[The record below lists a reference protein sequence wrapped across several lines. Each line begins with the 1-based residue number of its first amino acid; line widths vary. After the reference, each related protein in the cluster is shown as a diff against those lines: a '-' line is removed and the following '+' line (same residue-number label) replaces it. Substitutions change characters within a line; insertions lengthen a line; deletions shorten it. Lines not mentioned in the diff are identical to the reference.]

1 MKKAYII
8 LAHKNPAQV
17 NHLVNRLN
25 DQHSHFFIHLDLIA
39 DLNSF
44 QNHLK
49 SNNVIFTQR
58 VRSAWAKI
66 GVVEATIKALEAIK
80 ETNIVFDR
88 IILLSG
94 QDYPIKSNEYIDAF
108 LKHSEFSNFIK
119 HKLVKDNKET
129 PEYNMWRINSFYF
142 GENKWQRYA
151 SRLLQK
157 GGKIF
162 PFLRRKFNGKLK
174 YYIGSQWWIIDM
186 RALDYILNYLKANSD
201 YVRSFKHVF
210 APDEIFFNTILL
222 NAQDEDLIKSIHNDN
237 KMFIKHNKGAAHPTI
252 LVEAN
257 LNEILNSDALFARKF
272 DFSKD
277 NKIIELLDEQV
288 LKNSENKHFNFNS
301 DNEI

>member
-1 MKKAYII
+1 MGI
-8 LAHKNPAQV
+8 
-17 NHLVNRLN
+17 
-25 DQHSHFFIHLDLIA
+25 
-39 DLNSF
+39 
-44 QNHLK
+44 
-49 SNNVIFTQR
+49 
-58 VRSAWAKI
+58 
-66 GVVEATIKALEAIK
+66 VEATIKALEAIK

-94 QDYPIKSNEYIDAF
+94 QDYPIKSNEYIDGF

-129 PEYNMWRINSFYF
+129 AEYNMWRINSFYF

-162 PFLRRKFNGKLK
+162 PYLRRKFDRNLK
-174 YYIGSQWWIIDM
+174 YFVGSQWWIIDM
-186 RALDYILNYLKANSD
+186 RAADYILFYLKANPD
-201 YVRSFKHVF
+201 YVRSFKYVF
-210 APDEIFFNTILL
+210 APDEIFFKTILL
-222 NAQDEDLIKSIHNDN
+222 NAQDEDLIKSIFNDN
-237 KMFIKHNKGAAHPTI
+237 KMFLKHNKGAPHPAI